1 MERRGWGRMKGMPR
15 KGDVEEGMSM
25 KREVEK
31 GDVEKGGK
39 LTRKEAG

>member
-1 MERRGWGRMKGMPR
+1 MWKKGC
-15 KGDVEEGMSM
+15 VEEGMSR
-25 KREVEK
+25 KREVEI